1 MTKLSIEKTSPV
13 LSFLGGTN
21 NSVISRVSERLPEIS
36 EKIKIFDR
44 SNSQTSISMMTLTM
58 LNGQS
63 PMRLLRQI
71 LAEVERRKMALA
83 EAQVSH
89 AKLISEIND
98 LSSKEL
104 NSVQE
109 AELRLKVFSLDSM
122 EGKINGAMKDI
133 ATLIDAYDSIREKNN
148 ITEWDERSFE
158 DEEKLHHIRRGFE
171 LLYRNII
178 QMSRPHEATIE
189 YLQQY
194 GVHIQIAL
202 AEVLSYINLVNE
214 AIKGGDLV
222 TASNMEDFFD
232 SMAKK
237 YKHCADE
244 ASVRLFGK
252 PDLTNSDYMTRIAEK

>member
-1 MTKLSIEKTSPV
+1 MDMEKTYLPSIAIGASKKEIV
-13 LSFLGGTN
+13 
-21 NSVISRVSERLPEIS
+21 SRVSEKLPELS

-44 SNSQTSISMMTLTM
+44 NNSQSTISMMTLTM

-83 EAQVSH
+83 EAQVSY
-89 AKLISEIND
+89 AKLVREVD
-98 LSSKEL
+98 ELSSKEL
-104 NSVQE
+104 GVVEE
-109 AELRLKVFSLDSM
+109 AELRLKNFGLESM
-122 EGKINGAMKDI
+122 ESKINGALKDI
-133 ATLIDAYDSIREKNN
+133 ATLADAYDSIKEKHG
-148 ITEWDERSFE
+148 IEDWDEKSFE
-158 DEEKLHHIRRGFE
+158 DEEKLHHVRRGFE

-202 AEVLSYINLVNE
+202 AEVLSYINSVNE
-214 AIKGGDLV
+214 TISNGGII
-222 TASNMEDFFD
+222 TASSMEDFFD
-232 SMAKK
+232 EMAKK

-244 ASVRLFGK
+244 ASIRLFGK
-252 PDLTNSDYMTRIAEK
+252 PELTNSDYMMRNVAK